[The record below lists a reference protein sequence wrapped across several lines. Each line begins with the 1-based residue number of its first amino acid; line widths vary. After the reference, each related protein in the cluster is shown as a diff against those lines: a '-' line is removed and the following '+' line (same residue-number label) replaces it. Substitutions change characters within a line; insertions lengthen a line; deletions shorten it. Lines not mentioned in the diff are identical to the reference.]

1 MGPVNQAK
9 LYHARYL
16 LPIATA
22 PLEDGAL
29 LVEGGRIA
37 AVGPFASLRGAD
49 AELVD
54 FGDAVLLPPFA
65 NAHTH
70 LELTHYPRW
79 QSIVGESA
87 TPGSFVEWILQV
99 IRVKRRMVPN
109 RYLLSLQEGI
119 RLALASGT
127 GAVGDILSCFPAR
140 TAYAM
145 SPLKGRLFFETLGLD
160 PVRNR
165 EILRTIGDLLDKGRV
180 GLLEPGISPHSPY
193 TLSAEYLEE
202 IFDFARRRGVPAAT
216 HLAESED
223 EIAFL
228 QDAEGP
234 LARVLYPYVGWR
246 EMLPPPARRTPVA
259 YLAERGGLAAGNLL
273 VHGVQVTATDVGR
286 LARAGASVVLCP
298 RSNARLG
305 VGRAPVELYLEQ
317 GVPLAL
323 GTDSLASCD
332 TLSLWDEIAFARSW
346 FEGRLSPPQL
356 LTMATRNGAAAL
368 GLGGEMGVLEANRG
382 AHFQVL
388 VPESLPSA
396 ADLEEFLCS
405 PGRSA
410 EVAALY
416 LDGRDVLHK
425 G

>member
-1 MGPVNQAK
+1 MPKAK
-9 LYHARYL
+9 LYRARYL
-16 LPIATA
+16 LPIAA
-22 PLEDGAL
+22 EPLEDGAL
-29 LVEGGRIA
+29 LVEGKRIT
-37 AVGPFASLRGAD
+37 AVGPFAALRRAD

-54 FGDAVLLPPFA
+54 CGDAVLLPPFA

-79 QSIVGESA
+79 QSIVGETA
-87 TPGSFVEWILQV
+87 APGSFVDWILQV
-99 IRVKRRMVPN
+99 IRVKRRMVPD

-119 RLALASGT
+119 RLALAAGT

-140 TAYAM
+140 SAYAPA
-145 SPLKGRLFFETLGLD
+145 PLKGRLYYETLGLD
-160 PVRNR
+160 PARNR
-165 EILRTIGDLLDKGRV
+165 ELLRTIGELLDKGRV
-180 GLLEPGISPHSPY
+180 GFLEPGISPHSPY

-202 IFDFARRRGVPAAT
+202 IFDFARRRGVPVAT
-216 HLAESED
+216 HLAESAD
-223 EIAFL
+223 EVAFL
-228 QDAEGP
+228 RDADGP
-234 LARVLYPYVGWR
+234 LAQVFYPYVGWR
-246 EMLPPPARRTPVA
+246 EMLPPPARRTPLA
-259 YLAERGGLAAGNLL
+259 YLAERGGLVAGNLL
-273 VHGVQVTATDVGR
+273 IHGVQVRAADAGR

-305 VGRAPVELYLEQ
+305 VGRAPVELYLKQ

-332 TLSLWDEIAFARSW
+332 TLSLWDEIAFARNW

-368 GLGGEMGVLEANRG
+368 GLGGEMGVLEVNRG

-388 VPESLPSA
+388 VPPSLPPA
-396 ADLEEFLCS
+396 ADLAEFLCS

-416 LDGRDVLHK
+416 LDGRDVLQK

>member
-1 MGPVNQAK
+1 MNKAK
-9 LYHARYL
+9 LYRARYL
-16 LPIATA
+16 LPIASA

-29 LVEGGRIA
+29 LVDGERIA
-37 AVGPFASLRGAD
+37 AVGRFAELRRAD

-54 FGDAVLLPPFA
+54 CGDAVLLPPFA

-70 LELTHYPRW
+70 LELTHYSHW
-79 QSIVGESA
+79 QSIVGEIS
-87 TPGSFVEWILQV
+87 TPGSFVDWILQV

-145 SPLKGRLFFETLGLD
+145 SPLKGRLYYETLGLD
-160 PVRNR
+160 PARNQ

-180 GLLEPGISPHSPY
+180 GALEAGISPHSPY

-202 IFDFARRRGVPAAT
+202 IFDFARRRGVPVAT
-216 HLAESED
+216 HLAESVD
-223 EIAFL
+223 EVAFL
-228 QDAEGP
+228 EGAEGP

-259 YLAERGGLAAGNLL
+259 YLADRGGLVAGNLL
-273 VHGVQVTATDVGR
+273 IHGVQVTERDVGR
-286 LARAGASVVLCP
+286 LAQAGASIVLCP

-323 GTDSLASCD
+323 GTDSLASCE

-356 LTMATRNGAAAL
+356 LTMATRNGATVL

-388 VPESLPSA
+388 VPPSLPPA

-416 LDGRDVLHK
+416 LDGREVLQK